1 MTYELSCNSNL
12 IFSDIRESDKV
23 PNGIIILDARVYDML
38 HCTDQDEVKLTT
50 LPGDVPI
57 CTEIH
62 LDIISKRDLQNHTV
76 AQAISER
83 IDDFQEHFEGLI
95 LQTGQEFELSD
106 LGISFVVRS
115 LSPTDPAT
123 HAARISWKK
132 LLKIHLGALE
142 SKPSNLCIIVEVA
155 AATQIADVR
164 IRSDVMTRH
173 QAILYTL
180 DAFEQKTKRFGN
192 DARFAGLV
200 FSNEVLPFI
209 TFNTQTGNEEE
220 STSIDSPSLI
230 GAFRKWVDTAL
241 DEFVERPS
249 NPGAALKRGLEI
261 AQSLSE
267 NNGLMTTI
275 VFFSSGVYSA
285 GQNPVKVTRK
295 NVGDQSVRVITI
307 SVGDDS
313 AVDIMDAIAKEGNGT
328 SFHMDSEERVRMIVD
343 SINDMMVNRE

>member
-1 MTYELSCNSNL
+1 
-12 IFSDIRESDKV
+12 
-23 PNGIIILDARVYDML
+23 
-38 HCTDQDEVKLTT
+38 
-50 LPGDVPI
+50 
-57 CTEIH
+57 
-62 LDIISKRDLQNHTV
+62 
-76 AQAISER
+76 
-83 IDDFQEHFEGLI
+83 
-95 LQTGQEFELSD
+95 
-106 LGISFVVRS
+106 
-115 LSPTDPAT
+115 
-123 HAARISWKK
+123 
-132 LLKIHLGALE
+132 
-142 SKPSNLCIIVEVA
+142 
-155 AATQIADVR
+155 
-164 IRSDVMTRH
+164 MTRH